1 MPRKPLDCET
11 YWIYNRRSPDKNPD
25 GESVAEMF
33 RRVGRAPA
41 QPDGSRPIPS
51 PPPWRR
57 RELQFPL
64 AAGPG
69 RRETSAL
76 PVALGSS
83 RVPCGLCNS
92 HRRGE
97 GEPGR
102 MLDGRSC
109 LNFEC
114 IDGWR
119 TRRAR
124 DPWWDTYL
132 EERVAGPAK
141 APEADVSV
149 SEGRKRHFVQEDETD
164 ESSSHERWIELGR
177 APADA
182 AAFLAEGGWHIEH
195 AGTTGG
201 EEGRPTTGITDRALI
216 EAYARSRLDGTF
228 EDALST
234 LSRGPAPKHLR
245 AYRAQAE
252 QVIAELVN
260 ERNANTN
267 AVKNVFDC
275 SRRLVQE
282 IAKRAR

>member
-33 RRVGRAPA
+33 RRVGRTPVP
-41 QPDGSRPIPS
+41 PDGARPIPS
-51 PPPWRR
+51 PPRWRQLD
-57 RELQFPL
+57 LQFPL
-64 AAGPG
+64 GEGPG

-97 GEPGR
+97 GDRGR
-102 MLDGRSC
+102 MLDGRAC
-109 LNFEC
+109 LNFDC

-119 TRRAR
+119 KRRSG
-124 DPWWDTYL
+124 DPWWDAYL
-132 EERVAGPAK
+132 EERVAGPAR
-141 APEADVSV
+141 APESEVSV
-149 SEGRKRHFVQEDETD
+149 SEGRKRHVVVDDETG
-164 ESSSHERWIELGR
+164 ESSERWIELGR
-177 APADA
+177 ERADV
-182 AAFLAEGGWHIEH
+182 AAFLVEGGWHVEH
-195 AGTTGG
+195 AGASGGPHGRHITGLTDVAFL
-201 EEGRPTTGITDRALI
+201 EE
-216 EAYARSRLDGTF
+216 YARNSLDGTF
-228 EDALST
+228 EDALIS
-234 LSRGPAPKHLR
+234 LQRKGPVPKHLR
-245 AYRAQAE
+245 EIRSKAE

-260 ERNANTN
+260 EHDANTD
-267 AVKNVFDC
+267 AVKDVFDC